1 MFEKEIS
8 FIKSLFNKENIALH
22 EPCFIGNEKKYLL
35 ECIDS
40 GFVSS
45 VGEFVTRFEEALKEK
60 TKARFVIA
68 TNTGTAALHIA
79 LLANGIDENCE
90 VITQSISFV
99 ATANA
104 IAYTGAKPVFLD
116 IDENTLSLSPKALE
130 HFLENQTYQKDNLSY
145 NKTTHKPIKACVIM
159 HTFGLSAHIKAIKEL
174 CEKYHILLIEDAAEA
189 LGSTY
194 ENKAL
199 GTFGKCGI
207 LSFNGNKIITGGC
220 GGAIL
225 SDDENLAK
233 LARHLSTTAK
243 IPHPYEYDHDR
254 IAYNYRL
261 CNINA
266 AILLAGLEN
275 LELFLENKRE
285 LAKIYK
291 DFFKNHDKC
300 KFIDEKSNEKSNFWL
315 NTLLFKD
322 ENLRN
327 IFLEECLKNNIF
339 VRPVWKSLPSLKA
352 FQNCQSNEL
361 INTKKLEK
369 RLINLPSSV
378 RIEIKRNDGCILYF
392 CHYSF
397 IFLDH
402 IFIVKSF

>member
-145 NKTTHKPIKACVIM
+145 NKTTHKLIKACVIM

-225 SDDENLAK
+225 SDDENLVK

-339 VRPVWKSLPSLKA
+339 VRPIWKSLPSLKA

-361 INTKKLEK
+361 INTKNLEK
-369 RLINLPSSV
+369 RLVNLPSSV
-378 RIEIKRNDGCILYF
+378 RIK
-392 CHYSF
+392 
-397 IFLDH
+397 
-402 IFIVKSF
+402 K

>member
-1 MFEKEIS
+1 MFKKEIS

-291 DFFKNHDKC
+291 DFFKNKDKC

-315 NTLLFKD
+315 NTLLFKN

-378 RIEIKRNDGCILYF
+378 RIANKKE
-392 CHYSF
+392 
-397 IFLDH
+397 
-402 IFIVKSF
+402 

>member
-194 ENKAL
+194 ENKGL

-266 AILLAGLEN
+266 AILFAGLEN

-315 NTLLFKD
+315 NTLLFKN

-378 RIEIKRNDGCILYF
+378 RIANKKE
-392 CHYSF
+392 
-397 IFLDH
+397 
-402 IFIVKSF
+402 

>member
-1 MFEKEIS
+1 MFKKEIS

-145 NKTTHKPIKACVIM
+145 NKTTHKLIKACVIM

-327 IFLEECLKNNIF
+327 IFLKECLKNNIF
-339 VRPVWKSLPSLKA
+339 VRPIWKSLPSLKA

-361 INTKKLEK
+361 INTKNLEK
-369 RLINLPSSV
+369 RLVNLPSSV
-378 RIEIKRNDGCILYF
+378 RIANKKE
-392 CHYSF
+392 
-397 IFLDH
+397 
-402 IFIVKSF
+402 

>member
-1 MFEKEIS
+1 MFKKEIS

-60 TKARFVIA
+60 TKTRFVIA
-68 TNTGTAALHIA
+68 INTGTAALHIA

-145 NKTTHKPIKACVIM
+145 NKTTHKLIKACVIM

-315 NTLLFKD
+315 NTLLFKN

-378 RIEIKRNDGCILYF
+378 RIANKKE
-392 CHYSF
+392 
-397 IFLDH
+397 
-402 IFIVKSF
+402 

>member
-1 MFEKEIS
+1 MFKKEIS

-145 NKTTHKPIKACVIM
+145 NKTTHKLIKACVIM

-339 VRPVWKSLPSLKA
+339 VRPIWKSLPSLKA

-361 INTKKLEK
+361 INTKNLEK
-369 RLINLPSSV
+369 RLVNLPSSI
-378 RIEIKRNDGCILYF
+378 RIANKKE
-392 CHYSF
+392 
-397 IFLDH
+397 
-402 IFIVKSF
+402 

>member
-266 AILLAGLEN
+266 AILFAGLEN

-315 NTLLFKD
+315 NTLLFKN

-352 FQNCQSNEL
+352 FQNRQSNEL

-378 RIEIKRNDGCILYF
+378 RIK
-392 CHYSF
+392 
-397 IFLDH
+397 
-402 IFIVKSF
+402 K

>member
-159 HTFGLSAHIKAIKEL
+159 HTFGLSAHIKALKEL

-243 IPHPYEYDHDR
+243 IPHPYEYNHDR

-352 FQNCQSNEL
+352 FQNCQSDEL

-369 RLINLPSSV
+369 HLVNLPSSV
-378 RIEIKRNDGCILYF
+378 RIANKNLG
-392 CHYSF
+392 
-397 IFLDH
+397 
-402 IFIVKSF
+402 KS

>member
-1 MFEKEIS
+1 MFKKEIS

-315 NTLLFKD
+315 NTLLFKN

-378 RIEIKRNDGCILYF
+378 RIK
-392 CHYSF
+392 
-397 IFLDH
+397 
-402 IFIVKSF
+402 K

>member
-315 NTLLFKD
+315 NTLLFKN

-352 FQNCQSNEL
+352 FQNRQSNEL

-378 RIEIKRNDGCILYF
+378 RRK
-392 CHYSF
+392 
-397 IFLDH
+397 
-402 IFIVKSF
+402 

>member
-1 MFEKEIS
+1 MFKKEIS

-145 NKTTHKPIKACVIM
+145 NKTTHKLIKACVIM

-233 LARHLSTTAK
+233 LVRHLSTTAK

-266 AILLAGLEN
+266 AILFAGLEN

-300 KFIDEKSNEKSNFWL
+300 KFIDEKSNERSNFWL
-315 NTLLFKD
+315 NTLLFKN

-361 INTKKLEK
+361 INTKNLEK
-369 RLINLPSSV
+369 RLVNLPSSV
-378 RIEIKRNDGCILYF
+378 RIANKKE
-392 CHYSF
+392 
-397 IFLDH
+397 
-402 IFIVKSF
+402 

>member
-8 FIKSLFNKENIALH
+8 FIKSLFNQENIALH

-315 NTLLFKD
+315 NTLLFKN

-378 RIEIKRNDGCILYF
+378 RIK
-392 CHYSF
+392 
-397 IFLDH
+397 
-402 IFIVKSF
+402 K

>member
-79 LLANGIDENCE
+79 LLANDIDENCE

-266 AILLAGLEN
+266 AILFAGLEN

-315 NTLLFKD
+315 NTLLFKN

-378 RIEIKRNDGCILYF
+378 RIANKKE
-392 CHYSF
+392 
-397 IFLDH
+397 
-402 IFIVKSF
+402 

>member
-1 MFEKEIS
+1 MFKKEIS

-145 NKTTHKPIKACVIM
+145 NKTTHKLIKACVIM

-266 AILLAGLEN
+266 AILFAGLEN

-300 KFIDEKSNEKSNFWL
+300 KFIDERKNSKSNFWL
-315 NTLLFKD
+315 NALCFKD
-322 ENLRN
+322 GNLRN
-327 IFLEECLKNNIF
+327 TFLQECLENNIF
-339 VRPVWKSLPSLKA
+339 ARPVWKSLPSLKP
-352 FQNCQSNEL
+352 FQTWQKDEL
-361 INTKKLEK
+361 LNTQKLEK
-369 RLINLPSSV
+369 CLVNLPSSV
-378 RIEIKRNDGCILYF
+378 RLN
-392 CHYSF
+392 
-397 IFLDH
+397 
-402 IFIVKSF
+402 

>member
-35 ECIDS
+35 ECIDN

-79 LLANGIDENCE
+79 LLANDIDENCE

-266 AILLAGLEN
+266 AILFAGLEN

-315 NTLLFKD
+315 NTLLFKN

-378 RIEIKRNDGCILYF
+378 RIK
-392 CHYSF
+392 
-397 IFLDH
+397 
-402 IFIVKSF
+402 K

>member
-266 AILLAGLEN
+266 AILFAGLEN

-352 FQNCQSNEL
+352 FQNCQSDEL

-369 RLINLPSSV
+369 RLVNLPSSV
-378 RIEIKRNDGCILYF
+378 RIANKKE
-392 CHYSF
+392 
-397 IFLDH
+397 
-402 IFIVKSF
+402 

>member
-1 MFEKEIS
+1 MFKKEIS

-60 TKARFVIA
+60 TKARFAIA

-233 LARHLSTTAK
+233 LARHLSATAK

-378 RIEIKRNDGCILYF
+378 RIANKKE
-392 CHYSF
+392 
-397 IFLDH
+397 
-402 IFIVKSF
+402 

>member
-35 ECIDS
+35 ECIDN

-233 LARHLSTTAK
+233 LAKHLSTTAK

-300 KFIDEKSNEKSNFWL
+300 KFIDEKSNERSNFWL
-315 NTLLFKD
+315 NTLLFKN

-339 VRPVWKSLPSLKA
+339 VRPIWKSLPSLKA
-352 FQNCQSNEL
+352 FQNCQSDEL
-361 INTKKLEK
+361 INTKNLEK
-369 RLINLPSSV
+369 RLVNLPSSV
-378 RIEIKRNDGCILYF
+378 RIK
-392 CHYSF
+392 
-397 IFLDH
+397 
-402 IFIVKSF
+402 K

>member
-60 TKARFVIA
+60 TKTRFVIA

-130 HFLENQTYQKDNLSY
+130 YFLENQTYQKDNLSY
-145 NKTTHKPIKACVIM
+145 NKTTHKLIKACVIM

-378 RIEIKRNDGCILYF
+378 RIANKNLGL
-392 CHYSF
+392 S
-397 IFLDH
+397 
-402 IFIVKSF
+402 

>member
-1 MFEKEIS
+1 MFKKEIS

-233 LARHLSTTAK
+233 LAKHLSTTAK

-352 FQNCQSNEL
+352 FQNCQSDEL
-361 INTKKLEK
+361 INTKNLEK

-378 RIEIKRNDGCILYF
+378 RIANKKE
-392 CHYSF
+392 
-397 IFLDH
+397 
-402 IFIVKSF
+402 

>member
-225 SDDENLAK
+225 SDDENLVK

-300 KFIDEKSNEKSNFWL
+300 KFIDEKSNERSNFWL
-315 NTLLFKD
+315 NTLLFKN

-378 RIEIKRNDGCILYF
+378 RIANKKE
-392 CHYSF
+392 
-397 IFLDH
+397 
-402 IFIVKSF
+402 

>member
-1 MFEKEIS
+1 MFKKEIS

-35 ECIDS
+35 ECINS

-243 IPHPYEYDHDR
+243 ISHPYEYDHDR

-300 KFIDEKSNEKSNFWL
+300 KFIDEKSNERSNFWL
-315 NTLLFKD
+315 NTLLFKN

-352 FQNCQSNEL
+352 FQNCQSDEL
-361 INTKKLEK
+361 INTKNLEK
-369 RLINLPSSV
+369 RLINLPSSI
-378 RIEIKRNDGCILYF
+378 RRN
-392 CHYSF
+392 
-397 IFLDH
+397 
-402 IFIVKSF
+402 

>member
-130 HFLENQTYQKDNLSY
+130 HFLENQTYQKDNFSY
-145 NKTTHKPIKACVIM
+145 NKTTHKLIKACVIM

-315 NTLLFKD
+315 NTLLFKN

-378 RIEIKRNDGCILYF
+378 RIANKKE
-392 CHYSF
+392 
-397 IFLDH
+397 
-402 IFIVKSF
+402 

>member
-1 MFEKEIS
+1 MFKKEIS

-130 HFLENQTYQKDNLSY
+130 HFLENETYQKDNLSY
-145 NKTTHKPIKACVIM
+145 NKTTHKAIKACIIM

-174 CEKYHILLIEDAAEA
+174 CEKYHILLIEDAAEG

-339 VRPVWKSLPSLKA
+339 VRPIWKSLPSLKA

-369 RLINLPSSV
+369 RLVNLPSSV
-378 RIEIKRNDGCILYF
+378 RIANKKE
-392 CHYSF
+392 
-397 IFLDH
+397 
-402 IFIVKSF
+402 

>member
-261 CNINA
+261 CNVNA

-275 LELFLENKRE
+275 LEPFLENKRE

-300 KFIDEKSNEKSNFWL
+300 EFIDEKSNEKSNFWL

-352 FQNCQSNEL
+352 FQDCQSDEL
-361 INTKKLEK
+361 INTKNLEK
-369 RLINLPSSV
+369 RLVNLPSSV
-378 RIEIKRNDGCILYF
+378 RIANKKE
-392 CHYSF
+392 
-397 IFLDH
+397 
-402 IFIVKSF
+402 

>member
-35 ECIDS
+35 ECIDN

-145 NKTTHKPIKACVIM
+145 NKTTHKLIKACVIM
-159 HTFGLSAHIKAIKEL
+159 HTFGLSAHIKALKEL
-174 CEKYHILLIEDAAEA
+174 CEKYRILLIEDAAEA

-243 IPHPYEYDHDR
+243 IPHPYEYDHDM

-261 CNINA
+261 CNVNA

-275 LELFLENKRE
+275 LEPFLENKRE

-300 KFIDEKSNEKSNFWL
+300 EFIDEKSNEKSNFWL

-352 FQNCQSNEL
+352 FQDCQSDEL
-361 INTKKLEK
+361 INTKNLEK
-369 RLINLPSSV
+369 RLVNLPSSV
-378 RIEIKRNDGCILYF
+378 RIANKKE
-392 CHYSF
+392 
-397 IFLDH
+397 
-402 IFIVKSF
+402 

>member
-159 HTFGLSAHIKAIKEL
+159 HTFGLSAHIKVIKEL

-378 RIEIKRNDGCILYF
+378 RIANKKE
-392 CHYSF
+392 
-397 IFLDH
+397 
-402 IFIVKSF
+402 

>member
-1 MFEKEIS
+1 MFKKEIS

-60 TKARFVIA
+60 TKARFAIA

-266 AILLAGLEN
+266 AILFAGLEN

-315 NTLLFKD
+315 NTLLFKN

-378 RIEIKRNDGCILYF
+378 RIANKKE
-392 CHYSF
+392 
-397 IFLDH
+397 
-402 IFIVKSF
+402 

>member
-225 SDDENLAK
+225 SNDENLAK

-315 NTLLFKD
+315 NTLLFKN

-378 RIEIKRNDGCILYF
+378 RIANKKE
-392 CHYSF
+392 
-397 IFLDH
+397 
-402 IFIVKSF
+402 

>member
-60 TKARFVIA
+60 TKTRFVIA

-378 RIEIKRNDGCILYF
+378 RIANKNLGL
-392 CHYSF
+392 S
-397 IFLDH
+397 
-402 IFIVKSF
+402 

>member
-1 MFEKEIS
+1 MFKKEIS

-145 NKTTHKPIKACVIM
+145 NKTTHKLIKACVIM

-225 SDDENLAK
+225 SDDENLTK

-339 VRPVWKSLPSLKA
+339 VRPIWKSLPSLKA

-361 INTKKLEK
+361 INTKNLEK
-369 RLINLPSSV
+369 RLVNLPSSV
-378 RIEIKRNDGCILYF
+378 RIK
-392 CHYSF
+392 
-397 IFLDH
+397 
-402 IFIVKSF
+402 K

>member
-1 MFEKEIS
+1 MFKKEIS

-300 KFIDEKSNEKSNFWL
+300 KFIDEKSNFWL

-378 RIEIKRNDGCILYF
+378 RIANKKE
-392 CHYSF
+392 
-397 IFLDH
+397 
-402 IFIVKSF
+402 

>member
-145 NKTTHKPIKACVIM
+145 NKTTHKLIKACVIM

-266 AILLAGLEN
+266 AILLAGLEK
-275 LELFLENKRE
+275 LDFFLENKRE
-285 LAKIYK
+285 LAQIYK
-291 DFFKNHDKC
+291 EFFTNHKAC
-300 KFIDEKSNEKSNFWL
+300 KFIDERKNSKSNFWL
-315 NTLLFKD
+315 NALCFKD
-322 ENLRN
+322 GNLRN
-327 IFLEECLKNNIF
+327 TFLQECLENNIF
-339 VRPVWKSLPSLKA
+339 VRPVWKSLPSLKP
-352 FQNCQSNEL
+352 FQTWQKDEL
-361 INTKKLEK
+361 LNTQKLEK
-369 RLINLPSSV
+369 CLVNLPSSV
-378 RIEIKRNDGCILYF
+378 RLN
-392 CHYSF
+392 
-397 IFLDH
+397 
-402 IFIVKSF
+402 

>member
-8 FIKSLFNKENIALH
+8 FIKSLFNQENIALH

-35 ECIDS
+35 ECIDN

-266 AILLAGLEN
+266 AILFAGLEN

-300 KFIDEKSNEKSNFWL
+300 KFIDEKSNERSNFWL
-315 NTLLFKD
+315 NTLLFKN

-378 RIEIKRNDGCILYF
+378 RIANKKE
-392 CHYSF
+392 
-397 IFLDH
+397 
-402 IFIVKSF
+402 

>member
-60 TKARFVIA
+60 TKTRFVIA

-300 KFIDEKSNEKSNFWL
+300 KFIDEKSNERSNFWL
-315 NTLLFKD
+315 NTLLFKN

-361 INTKKLEK
+361 INTKNLEK
-369 RLINLPSSV
+369 RLVNLPSSV
-378 RIEIKRNDGCILYF
+378 RIANKKE
-392 CHYSF
+392 
-397 IFLDH
+397 
-402 IFIVKSF
+402 

>member
-1 MFEKEIS
+1 MFKKEIS

-145 NKTTHKPIKACVIM
+145 NKTTHKLIKACVIM

-327 IFLEECLKNNIF
+327 IFLEECLENNIF
-339 VRPVWKSLPSLKA
+339 VRPIWKSLPSLKA
-352 FQNCQSNEL
+352 FQNCQSDEL
-361 INTKKLEK
+361 INTKNLEK
-369 RLINLPSSV
+369 RLVNLPSSV
-378 RIEIKRNDGCILYF
+378 RRN
-392 CHYSF
+392 
-397 IFLDH
+397 
-402 IFIVKSF
+402 

>member
-145 NKTTHKPIKACVIM
+145 NKTTHKLIKACVIM

-300 KFIDEKSNEKSNFWL
+300 KFINEKSNEKSNFWL
-315 NTLLFKD
+315 NTLLFKN

-339 VRPVWKSLPSLKA
+339 VRPIWKSLPSLKA

-361 INTKKLEK
+361 INTKNLEK
-369 RLINLPSSV
+369 RLVNLPSSV
-378 RIEIKRNDGCILYF
+378 RRN
-392 CHYSF
+392 
-397 IFLDH
+397 
-402 IFIVKSF
+402 

>member
-1 MFEKEIS
+1 MFKKEIS

-243 IPHPYEYDHDR
+243 IPHPYEYDHDM

-261 CNINA
+261 CNVNA

-275 LELFLENKRE
+275 LEPFLENKRE

-300 KFIDEKSNEKSNFWL
+300 EFIDEKSNEKSNFWL

-378 RIEIKRNDGCILYF
+378 RIANKKE
-392 CHYSF
+392 
-397 IFLDH
+397 
-402 IFIVKSF
+402 

>member
-243 IPHPYEYDHDR
+243 IPHPYEYDHDM

-261 CNINA
+261 CNVNA

-275 LELFLENKRE
+275 LEPFLENKRE

-300 KFIDEKSNEKSNFWL
+300 EFIDEKSNEKSNFWL

-352 FQNCQSNEL
+352 FQDCQSDEL
-361 INTKKLEK
+361 INTKNLEK
-369 RLINLPSSV
+369 RLVNLPSSV
-378 RIEIKRNDGCILYF
+378 RIANKKE
-392 CHYSF
+392 
-397 IFLDH
+397 
-402 IFIVKSF
+402 